1 MLNEGRIFMNEYV
14 KDSAREAIR
23 LINSKDRKTPAES
36 AAFHALQ
43 HLLDAV
49 QELENRNVYLEAC
62 VEGFTQLVKKEVLK
76 R

>member
-1 MLNEGRIFMNEYV
+1 MNEYV
-14 KDSAREAIR
+14 KDTAREALK
-23 LINSKDRKTPAES
+23 LISCKERNTTAES
-36 AAFHALQ
+36 AAEHALQ
-43 HLLDAV
+43 NLLDAI

>member
-14 KDSAREAIR
+14 KDAARKAIS
-23 LINSKDRKTPAES
+23 LIDSKERRTPAES
-36 AAFHALQ
+36 AAEHALQ
-43 HLLDAV
+43 NLLDAV

>member
-1 MLNEGRIFMNEYV
+1 MNEYV
-14 KDSAREAIR
+14 KDTAREALR
-23 LINSKDRKTPAES
+23 LIGNKDRKTPAES
-36 AAFHALQ
+36 AAEHALQ
-43 HLLDAV
+43 NLLDAV